1 MVFMDRSLLTFDL
14 VTRLSQV
21 IKSANKDDINASNK
35 IIERLLDS
43 CRCLQGDCRLL
54 STLEQSTIMLLLNL
68 ATTHENVRTKIMPPL
83 VQILFSIEANTT
95 VWCEKFESD
104 FGKTFLLQLLKC
116 DALPGVSGTAG
127 KKVSAGILGQ
137 LEVLL
142 SRVSSS
148 TEHSREIIIIEGMF
162 QVIGAAPQYPWTEY
176 FRSIVNFSQR
186 AIR

>member
-54 STLEQSTIMLLLNL
+54 STLEQSTMLLLNL

>member
-1 MVFMDRSLLTFDL
+1 
-14 VTRLSQV
+14 
-21 IKSANKDDINASNK
+21 
-35 IIERLLDS
+35 
-43 CRCLQGDCRLL
+43 
-54 STLEQSTIMLLLNL
+54 MLLLNL

-116 DALPGVSGTAG
+116 DACPGSLGTAG

-137 LEVLL
+137 LELL
-142 SRVSSS
+142 ISRVTSGG
-148 TEHSREIIIIEGMF
+148 TVEPPREMIIIQGMF

-186 AIR
+186 AMRYGDITCSSIMYNVVVKSLPDKYDIL